1 MRRPAWPWLLI
12 ILGVVG
18 LVVALTQAF
27 PGAVATNDD
36 WVNVSYYV
44 VFAALVAA
52 GLVRMAQTRWRDQ
65 LRYVGVW
72 TAIVGVLAIGVAFK
86 DELLSVPQRLAETF
100 GGGDPVARASGEL
113 VVPRSEGGAFVV
125 IGEVN
130 GQRVRFIVDTGASET
145 VLSPDDARRAGVD
158 TAALTYDR
166 LSETANGVG
175 RSARYVGRI
184 QVGPVAFDNFVM
196 AVNQAPMSTSL
207 LGHSFLNRLE
217 SYEVRG
223 DKLILRPRR

>member
-1 MRRPAWPWLLI
+1 
-12 ILGVVG
+12 
-18 LVVALTQAF
+18 
-27 PGAVATNDD
+27 
-36 WVNVSYYV
+36 
-44 VFAALVAA
+44 
-52 GLVRMAQTRWRDQ
+52 MAQTRWRDQ